1 MNFGILYKI
10 NNFKKGNNLTEKSVN
25 DFYTAIETQKE
36 ILETNKNY
44 GLGLM
49 RLLLQVKNFNYYKF
63 VLIIL

>member
-1 MNFGILYKI
+1 MWSIKLIIL
-10 NNFKKGNNLTEKSVN
+10 KKGNNLTEKSVN

-49 RLLLQVKNFNYYKF
+49 RLLLQVKNFK
-63 VLIIL
+63 